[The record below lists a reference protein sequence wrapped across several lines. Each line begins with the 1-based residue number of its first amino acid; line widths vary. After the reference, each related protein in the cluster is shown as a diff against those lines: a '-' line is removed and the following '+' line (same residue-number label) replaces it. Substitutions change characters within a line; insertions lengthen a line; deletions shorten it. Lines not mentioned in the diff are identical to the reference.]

1 MSYPLLM
8 LWTLWN
14 SWLEMCI
21 IPQPSCFSH
30 WERKLS
36 QIIKR
41 ISNRGRTRRLIPY
54 TGFDWP
60 EPVIP
65 HTCFLFVYW
74 DRNTEKWIGFLCVAS
89 GISNTLYIAIPCFSF
104 IYSIDNQIINCF
116 LDNVQGLLHLAS
128 TSLFGFFSH
137 PCPPA
142 QFTPSTFC
150 LLWVLLF
157 VFTRSFP
164 CLPPSPAR
172 VPHLTACITWYY
184 SCLFTSSSLS
194 LDQVPCK
201 QEPLCSTLCSQCPE
215 QGLTHNRWPMN
226 ICAVNYW
233 LYHVWNTPCLSHHRA
248 SAEGTSSLNPCPFY
262 LP

>member
-36 QIIKR
+36 QIIKQ
-41 ISNRGRTRRLIPY
+41 ISNRGKTRRLIPY

-89 GISNTLYIAIPCFSF
+89 GISNTLYSNTLFF
-104 IYSIDNQIINCF
+104 IYLFYWQPNHQLLSRQRTRPSPS
-116 LDNVQGLLHLAS
+116 GLN
-128 TSLFGFFSH
+128 F
-137 PCPPA
+137 PVW
-142 QFTPSTFC
+142 
-150 LLWVLLF
+150 LL
-157 VFTRSFP
+157 
-164 CLPPSPAR
+164 LPPLPSCP
-172 VPHLTACITWYY
+172 VHTFYILLTLGSTIC
-184 SCLFTSSSLS
+184 FHQKLS
-194 LDQVPCK
+194 LPPPK
-201 QEPLCSTLCSQCPE
+201 PSQGASP
-215 QGLTHNRWPMN
+215 HS
-226 ICAVNYW
+226 
-233 LYHVWNTPCLSHHRA
+233 LYHMVL
-248 SAEGTSSLNPCPFY
+248 
-262 LP
+262 